1 MEVVTWEQGWGS
13 QYVSYPNVIFLY
25 VFGTRLCSQVH
36 ISILPSS
43 LFPSPSGPH
52 RSGDDLDKM
61 DKTLVVDILVHA
73 GAPVLTGDRKEGRAG
88 RGVAGRGGAEEAEL
102 KEVKHDLNGGGGLL
116 TTITIT
122 STAELWWLTNTFFCP
137 LRNKF

>member
-1 MEVVTWEQGWGS
+1 MGFTVCLVPRCNGRNFDTS
-13 QYVSYPNVIFLY
+13 LVRDYVHRCIFQ
-25 VFGTRLCSQVH
+25 SSH
-36 ISILPSS
+36 HPSS
-43 LFPSPSGPH
+43 PSPSGPH
-52 RSGDDLDKM
+52 SSGDDLDKM

-73 GAPVLTGDRKEGRAG
+73 GAPVLSGDRKEGRAG